1 MDTVCNGLDFV
12 FVYLD
17 DILVSSTSAEQH
29 ILHLREVFRRLSTH
43 GLAINVS
50 KCQFGATT
58 IDYLGHQI
66 TSQGAIPLPAKVEA
80 IRTFARPTTIKG
92 LQQFVGMLNFY
103 HRFVP
108 NAAHIMRP
116 IYDVLAGKPMTL
128 KWSDELDEAFTT
140 AKEALAQATMLVH
153 PHADKPTALT
163 VDASGT
169 AVGAVLEQNSD
180 GSDWKPVALFS
191 RKLRPAEQNYSAFDR
206 ELLAAYLAI
215 RHFRCFLEGRS
226 FTLFTDHNPLTF
238 AISKISD
245 PWSSR
250 QQRHLA
256 YVSEFTTDVRHIE
269 GKYNTVADTLSR
281 GEISAISSPQP
292 CVDYKAMAAAQRAD
306 ASITAVP
313 TATTG
318 LVIQD
323 IPLDNYGNSISCDI
337 STGRPRPLVPDT
349 WPRTVFDAV
358 HDLSHPSIRATK
370 QLVAAKF
377 VWPGLRKQ
385 VGIWAK
391 TCLRCQAAKVHR
403 HTTAPVDQFVPA
415 TRRFDHIHVDIV
427 GPLPP
432 SQNYRYLLTVV
443 DRFTRWPEAI
453 PLVDAQR
460 TTCAKALALHWI
472 ARFGVPAE
480 LTSDRGSQFTS
491 ELWATLSQLNGTR
504 LHRTTAYH
512 PQSNGIVERFHRHLK
527 SALMARLTGPDWID
541 ELPWV
546 LLGIRTVPKEDLGC
560 SLAEMVYGA
569 PLTVPGDF
577 LPRGQDTDDVAHF
590 LPRLRETV
598 RKLAPRPPVPHG
610 TKSSSVPT
618 ALADSRF
625 VFVRRDSHR
634 PPLTPPYEG
643 PYKVLVH
650 GDKSFVLDYGT
661 RQDSVSIDR
670 LKPAFI
676 DPMTPIEAAKRSPRG
691 RPPTGVETRFGRLVR
706 PPERYTP
713 R

>member
-29 ILHLREVFRRLSTH
+29 ILHLREVFHRLSTH
-43 GLAINVS
+43 GLVINVS

-58 IDYLGHQI
+58 IGYLGHQI

-140 AKEALAQATMLVH
+140 AKKALAQATMLVH

-180 GSDWKPVALFS
+180 GSDWKPVAFFS

-215 RHFRCFLEGRS
+215 RHFRYFLEGRS
-226 FTLFTDHNPLTF
+226 FTLFTVHKPLTF

-245 PWSSR
+245 PWSPR

-269 GKYNTVADTLSR
+269 GKDNTVADTLSR

-292 CVDYKAMAAAQRAD
+292 GVDYKAMAAAQRAD

-337 STGRPRPLVPDT
+337 STGRPRPLVPDRGNAPCLMLYT
-349 WPRTVFDAV
+349 TSPTRQSEQRNNWSRLSLYGMAYGSKSASGRKLVFVVKRPKYIDT
-358 HDLSHPSIRATK
+358 LPPQWTS
-370 QLVAAKF
+370 L
-377 VWPGLRKQ
+377 
-385 VGIWAK
+385 
-391 TCLRCQAAKVHR
+391 CLRHA
-403 HTTAPVDQFVPA
+403 
-415 TRRFDHIHVDIV
+415 
-427 GPLPP
+427 
-432 SQNYRYLLTVV
+432 
-443 DRFTRWPEAI
+443 
-453 PLVDAQR
+453 
-460 TTCAKALALHWI
+460 
-472 ARFGVPAE
+472 
-480 LTSDRGSQFTS
+480 
-491 ELWATLSQLNGTR
+491 
-504 LHRTTAYH
+504 
-512 PQSNGIVERFHRHLK
+512 
-527 SALMARLTGPDWID
+527 
-541 ELPWV
+541 
-546 LLGIRTVPKEDLGC
+546 
-560 SLAEMVYGA
+560 
-569 PLTVPGDF
+569 
-577 LPRGQDTDDVAHF
+577 
-590 LPRLRETV
+590 
-598 RKLAPRPPVPHG
+598 
-610 TKSSSVPT
+610 
-618 ALADSRF
+618 
-625 VFVRRDSHR
+625 
-634 PPLTPPYEG
+634 
-643 PYKVLVH
+643 
-650 GDKSFVLDYGT
+650 
-661 RQDSVSIDR
+661 VSI
-670 LKPAFI
+670 
-676 DPMTPIEAAKRSPRG
+676 TS
-691 RPPTGVETRFGRLVR
+691 TST
-706 PPERYTP
+706 
-713 R
+713 